1 MKAVGLLLRLFA
13 YVFQILLS
21 LFLIGIAIA
30 AGSNTLQ
37 LGMLPWSG
45 PSVNGWVIGLG
56 IVGLVVA
63 LLAIVGIIRF
73 LFPLWCLFV
82 LVILVRGFFI
92 SSYRFSGPGEWHLS
106 LWLTAGAILAFL
118 GSLTLFGA
126 RKKA

>member
-1 MKAVGLLLRLFA
+1 MKAVGLLLQLFG
-13 YVFQILLS
+13 YLFQVLLS

-45 PSVNGWVIGLG
+45 PSLNHWVVGLG
-56 IVGLVVA
+56 ILGLLA
-63 LLAIVGIIRF
+63 TLLAIVGIIRF

-82 LVILVRGFFI
+82 LVMLVRGYFF
-92 SSYRFSGPGEWHLS
+92 SSYRFSGPEEWHLS
-106 LWLTAGAILAFL
+106 LWLMAGAVLAFV
-118 GSLTLFGA
+118 GSLTIFRA

>member
-1 MKAVGLLLRLFA
+1 MKAVGLLLRLFG
-13 YVFQILLS
+13 YLFQVLLS

-45 PSVNGWVIGLG
+45 SSLNHWVVGLG
-56 IVGLVVA
+56 ILGLLA
-63 LLAIVGIIRF
+63 TLLAIVGIIRF

-82 LVILVRGFFI
+82 LVMLARGYFF
-92 SSYRFSGPGEWHLS
+92 SSYRFSGPEEWHLS
-106 LWLTAGAILAFL
+106 LWLTAGAVLAFV
-118 GSLTLFGA
+118 GSLTIFRA